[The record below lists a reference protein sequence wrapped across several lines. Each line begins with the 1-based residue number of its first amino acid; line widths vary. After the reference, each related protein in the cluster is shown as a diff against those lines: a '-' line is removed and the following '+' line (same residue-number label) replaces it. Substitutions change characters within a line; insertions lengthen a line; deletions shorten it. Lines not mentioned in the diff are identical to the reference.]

1 MRFQPAAGHTDAGPL
16 ARRVSAGVQRHH
28 QWHRM
33 CAPVAGGG
41 SQRVAQA
48 AARATAFAPSLMA
61 CFASSPGSWGTS
73 GRGAEG
79 SLPGKEWRA
88 AAGALSSLE
97 AAGRLHA
104 RGGQRLGAGVLGQAA
119 SLAGDPV
126 GAKRSGPSQRDG
138 SKAADTQG
146 GTWRFGPLSKR
157 SAANEFTMAI
167 AFFDI
172 LNLPFR
178 PFTTLEM

>member
-28 QWHRM
+28 QWHRA

-41 SQRVAQA
+41 SQMAAQA

-79 SLPGKEWRA
+79 SLPGKKWRA

-126 GAKRSGPSQRDG
+126 GAKRSGPSQRHRAKRRMHPG
-138 SKAADTQG
+138 RHMAFLAPC
-146 GTWRFGPLSKR
+146 RRGPPRTSSR
-157 SAANEFTMAI
+157 WPSPSSTS
-167 AFFDI
+167 
-172 LNLPFR
+172 
-178 PFTTLEM
+178 